1 MLRQQAQDIGTRA
14 SSIPGVAQS
23 RLQSTIQNINFA
35 SLALRQASVN
45 FSNHFKARFERLKF
59 ESDIAASR
67 KNIKDSNRLFE
78 ADRYMRR
85 NPGRYETATQRISAL
100 DRLKELTRPF
110 ASKMERYR
118 EIYGGDA
125 SAIQRAEA
133 DEAYRAHI
141 KAVRDPIGVRRD
153 ALKEKFGGGS
163 RGNILAINAMR
174 AEADEAYRKDMLSD
188 FDRRMEDLTERYGG
202 DKNKAEDKYKKELS
216 QNLPLFFRNSK
227 MTAKQMFSISKG
239 LSVGSAIATPI
250 GAAAGVAMH
259 TIEKIISGADD
270 ANKRSVG
277 LENLK
282 NLYGGLSKN
291 ETHAALLAGMTP
303 EQALRAKG
311 KLMMKYGP
319 KPFEVLSGI
328 ASQAKDVSPQARTAL
343 AEKLGIDESLFAM
356 ADILGQTGRIDV
368 GTEYRQTQAK
378 VENEKIR
385 GMYLRRS
392 GSGVINTIK
401 GMAKD
406 SWVARGSEAIKIS
419 NESSG
424 VPNQTLVTPS
434 EKSSS
439 SGNQVSI
446 NIGTV
451 DVSADNPEQLA
462 YGLGAVASSH
472 SKNHTLAVAF
482 DSGLKA

>member
-1 MLRQQAQDIGTRA
+1 MLREQSRDIGRRA
-14 SSIPGVAQS
+14 ESIPGVSPNSIRQIIDNL
-23 RLQSTIQNINFA
+23 RFA
-35 SLALRQASVN
+35 SLELRRVGVD
-45 FSNHFKARFERLKF
+45 FSHQFNARFKRIKF
-59 ESDIAASR
+59 EDDLNAAR
-67 KNIKDSNRLFE
+67 GNIQKSNRLFE

-85 NPGRYETATQRISAL
+85 NPGRYETATQRISAV
-100 DRLKELTRPF
+100 DRLKELTHPF
-110 ASKMERYR
+110 AAKMGRYR

-125 SAIQRAEA
+125 ELIQKAEA
-133 DEAYRAHI
+133 DEAYRKHI
-141 KAVRDPIGVRRD
+141 KAVRDPVGVRRD
-153 ALKEKFGGGS
+153 ALREKFGGGA

-174 AEADEAYRKDMLSD
+174 AEADEAYRKDMLSV
-188 FDRRMEDLTERYGG
+188 FDSRMEDLTERYGG
-202 DKNKAEDKYKKELS
+202 DRNKAEEKYKKELS

-239 LSVGSAIATPI
+239 LSVGRAIATPV
-250 GAAAGVAMH
+250 GMAAGVAVQ
-259 TIEKIISGADD
+259 TINKIVSGADD

-277 LENLK
+277 IENLK

-291 ETHAALLAGMTP
+291 ETNAALLAGMTP
-303 EQALRAKG
+303 EQALQAKG

-319 KPFEVLSGI
+319 RPFEVLRGI
-328 ASQAKDVSPQARTAL
+328 ATQVKDASPQARTAL

-356 ADILGQTGRIDV
+356 VDILGRTGRIGV
-368 GTEYRQTQAK
+368 GSGHRQTQAK
-378 VENEKIR
+378 LENEKIR

-392 GSGVINTIK
+392 GSGFLNTIK
-401 GMAKD
+401 GMSSD
-406 SWVARGSEAIKIS
+406 SWAARSSEAIKIS

-451 DVSADNPEQLA
+451 DVNADNPEQFA
-462 YGLGAVASSH
+462 YGLASATSSH
-472 SKNHTLAVAF
+472 SNNHTLAVAF